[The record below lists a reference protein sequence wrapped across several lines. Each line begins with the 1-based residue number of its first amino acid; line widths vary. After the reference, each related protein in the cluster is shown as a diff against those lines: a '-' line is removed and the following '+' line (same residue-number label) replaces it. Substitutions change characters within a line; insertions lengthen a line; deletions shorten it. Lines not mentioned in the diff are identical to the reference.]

1 MRTRQLRYLAAFSVA
16 LVIELGPLPAA
27 HAKTQHVVHPGESIQ
42 AAVEAAKP
50 GDTIVIQPGTY
61 RENVLIT
68 TSRLTLRGSGDKT
81 VVKPPAKA
89 ARNPAKNPAKKNPA
103 KKDAPRKTA
112 KKTPNTTDKKTA
124 GKTPKKTTG
133 KVSGKAAENSCATA
147 ESGICVT
154 GTAQRP
160 VTGVRIRSLKV
171 TGFAKNGIWGK
182 YTDRMDVRGVT
193 SVKNGQQGIGQ
204 EKSTRGTFR
213 ANTSK
218 DNGQGGIFLAN
229 TVDEEGAALDTK
241 GTVVRDNHLTGN
253 RVGVGIRRLRVLT
266 VQGNALTGNCGGVF
280 VVGDEGT
287 PRAGDLSVINN
298 KVYENNKYCPPN
310 PRLDFI
316 QGTGILLTG
325 VEDARVTGNTVRD
338 NVGASPMSGGI
349 VLFPSVVGTKN
360 ARNTIKD
367 NVVTH
372 NKPADLADR
381 DAGPGNTFEGNTCTV
396 SEPVG
401 RCAKETS

>member
-1 MRTRQLRYLAAFSVA
+1 MRTRQLRYLAVLTAA
-16 LVIELGPLPAA
+16 LVIELGPLPTA
-27 HAKTQHVVHPGESIQ
+27 HAKTQHVVKPGESIQ
-42 AAVEAAKP
+42 AAVKAAKP
-50 GDTIVIQPGTY
+50 GDTILVKAGTY

-68 TSRLTLRGSGDKT
+68 TSNLTLSGEGKKT
-81 VVKPPAKA
+81 VIKPPEKPSA
-89 ARNPAKNPAKKNPA
+89 N
-103 KKDAPRKTA
+103 DC
-112 KKTPNTTDKKTA
+112 
-124 GKTPKKTTG
+124 
-133 KVSGKAAENSCATA
+133 GKAET
-147 ESGICVT
+147 GICVT
-154 GTAQRP
+154 GTAEQP
-160 VTGVRIRSLKV
+160 LTDVRIRSLKV

-182 YTDRMDVRGVT
+182 HTDRMDVRQVT
-193 SVKNGQQGIGQ
+193 AAQNGQQGIGQ

-213 ANTSK
+213 TNTSK
-218 DNGQGGIFLAN
+218 DNGQSGIFLAN
-229 TVDEEGAALDTK
+229 TVDEEGAAIDTK
-241 GTVVRDNHLTGN
+241 GAVVRDNRLTGN

-266 VQGNALTGNCGGVF
+266 VQGNTLTGNCGGVF

-325 VEDARVTGNTVRD
+325 VEDTRVTGNAVRD
-338 NVGASPMSGGI
+338 NMGASPMSGGI

-367 NVVTH
+367 NVLA
-372 NKPADLADR
+372 NNLPADLADR

-401 RCAKETS
+401 KCEKGAS

>member
-81 VVKPPAKA
+81 VIKPPAKA
-89 ARNPAKNPAKKNPA
+89 SQNPAKNPAKDTS
-103 KKDAPRKTA
+103 KKTPKKTPKKTDKKTA
-112 KKTPNTTDKKTA
+112 KKTA
-124 GKTPKKTTG
+124 G
-133 KVSGKAAENSCATA
+133 KVSKKAAENSCATA

-213 ANTSK
+213 ANTAK

-287 PRAGDLSVINN
+287 PRAGDLSVVNN

-367 NVVTH
+367 NVLTH
-372 NKPADLADR
+372 NRPADLADR